1 MTPKCLRRY
10 KNRLAADRTQNLEQ
24 SKWMYAFK
32 RESSDFEEWINEQ
45 LQLAASE
52 EYGQDY
58 EHLQVY
64 DYFVFNILDRSKH
77 KLLIV

>member
-1 MTPKCLRRY
+1 M
-10 KNRLAADRTQNLEQ
+10 AADRTQNLEQ

-58 EHLQVY
+58 EHLQVC
-64 DYFVFNILDRSKH
+64 DLFVFNVLDRLMPQVINYFKIFHISI
-77 KLLIV
+77 KLKI

>member
-1 MTPKCLRRY
+1 
-10 KNRLAADRTQNLEQ
+10 
-24 SKWMYAFK
+24 MYAFK

-58 EHLQVY
+58 EHLQVC
-64 DYFVFNILDRSKH
+64 DLLVFNILKH
-77 KLLIV
+77 KWLLV